1 MFVDAQFGL
10 GNKRKKAASFEE
22 LNEQAKAM
30 QDGKMGGAGGMPD
43 LAAMQEMMGGDPK
56 LMEQMAGMG
65 AQMQEAMEMLSKMS
79 PEELEKQMAD
89 AMKMMT
95 DGDMLKSMMAHS
107 DDILQ
112 TLEQTGAVPAEE
124 LAKFKADP
132 AYFEQKMQESF
143 EQMQGI
149 FNDPEILKAATETMG
164 GISEIMKNPGLLDDV
179 LKSMIDFDDDDKIEE
194 ARLKILQDPDGAHPM
209 LKEMFQSDE
218 MQEILKDPV
227 KWRESVKEGQG
238 MLNQGAAAGVGE
250 L

>member
-1 MFVDAQFGL
+1 MAQFGL

-30 QDGKMGGAGGMPD
+30 QGGGAAGGMPD
-43 LAAMQEMMGGDPK
+43 LKRMQEMMGGDAK
-56 LMEQMAGMG
+56 MMEQMAGMG

-89 AMKMMT
+89 ALKMMT
-95 DGDMLKSMMAHS
+95 DGDMLKSMMEHS
-107 DDILQ
+107 DDILA
-112 TLEQTGAVPAEE
+112 TLEQTGAVPPEE
-124 LAKFKADP
+124 LAKFKSDP

-164 GISEIMKNPGLLDDV
+164 GLSEIMKNPGLMDDMF
-179 LKSMIDFDDDDKIEE
+179 KSMMGDFDDDEKIEE
-194 ARLKILQDPDGAHPM
+194 ARLKILSDPEGAHPM

-218 MQEILKDPV
+218 MQELLKDPV

-238 MLNQGAAAGVGE
+238 MLLGGAGGAAGVGE